1 MRKEQD
7 SIFANQS
14 NGFLSLIPLSSSHYR
29 FSIRKPFS
37 MAESL
42 LFSLAESFI
51 GKVASR
57 AVEEAS
63 LALGVYDHL

>member
-1 MRKEQD
+1 LL
-7 SIFANQS
+7 
-14 NGFLSLIPLSSSHYR
+14 FLSLLPLSSP
-29 FSIRKPFS
+29 IQKPFS